1 MIQKGSLVADHDKKK
16 KKKKK
21 NTRLEREFAP
31 YNSEYF
37 NSETRI
43 RPY

>member
-21 NTRLEREFAP
+21 TRLEREFAP
-31 YNSEYF
+31 YNSQYF
-37 NSETRI
+37 NLETRI